1 MDLYV
6 FWLSKLLA
14 LLAYVLLPFHN
25 YHSYPFICCLDHVVL
40 SFLSSLIAKCS
51 ALVRLSLGGWEAL
64 STQFIL
70 ALSAS
75 ASCWL
80 SLVKAASMAV
90 MYSKLRGCFGETR
103 KLGPLASTD
112 LCALVKGLLDKLI
125 THFGLSSSKEEEP
138 WRLLYILGR
147 GEDLA
152 SWKTLAWEDA
162 AWETLLS
169 CWEIV
174 LSTLGVLPSCLEE
187 LLGVWPACLPRWI
200 RGITCLGIVIR
211 GSLWG
216 PKACRA
222 PNCWDCLGEDCTLC
236 LGKSA
241 ICWRSLG
248 DCTLCLGKSAVCWGS
263 LGIACLGDS
272 ALCLGKCAVCLG
284 RLGTACLGDCTLC
297 LGKSAICWRSL
308 GDCTLCLGKSAI
320 YWGSLGNC
328 LPEKFEG
335 KA

>member
-1 MDLYV
+1 MLWTYMCFDWVSY
-6 FWLSKLLA
+6 WLCLLM
-14 LLAYVLLPFHN
+14 Y
-25 YHSYPFICCLDHVVL
+25 SCLSIITIATPLSAVWNMWSL

-51 ALVRLSLGGWEAL
+51 ALVRLGLGGWEAL

-70 ALSAS
+70 ALSS
-75 ASCWL
+75 STSCWR

-187 LLGVWPACLPRWI
+187 LLGVWPACLDE
-200 RGITCLGIVIR
+200 LGV
-211 GSLWG
+211 LPAWELL
-216 PKACRA
+216 
-222 PNCWDCLGEDCTLC
+222 LGEACEALRLAEHLTAGIAWGRTALSVWERM
-236 LGKSA
+236 LFAGEAWELPAWETVLSA
-241 ICWRSLG
+241 
-248 DCTLCLGKSAVCWGS
+248 WGS
-263 LGIACLGDS
+263 VLSAWEDWELLAWEIALS
-272 ALCLGKCAVCLG
+272 AWERVLSAGEAWETALSAWERVLSTGKP
-284 RLGTACLGDCTLC
+284 
-297 LGKSAICWRSL
+297 
-308 GDCTLCLGKSAI
+308 
-320 YWGSLGNC
+320 GNW